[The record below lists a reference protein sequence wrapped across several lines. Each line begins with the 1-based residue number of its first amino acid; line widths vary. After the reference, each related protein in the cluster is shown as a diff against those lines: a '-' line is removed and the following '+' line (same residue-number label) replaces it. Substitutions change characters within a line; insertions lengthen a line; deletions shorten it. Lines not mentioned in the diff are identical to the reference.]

1 MTSANSTQ
9 NQYQDIT
16 VEKQQAIAIISINRP
31 KVLNAIRVQTY
42 QDLIHAICDCE
53 QDDDINV
60 IILTGADNKF
70 TAGNDLSDLLSD
82 GDLAGVERGVAGI
95 FDTLAAMT
103 KPLILAQEGVAV
115 GIGANLLLHADLAYA
130 GQSIR
135 YALPF
140 SRIGVAAEGAS
151 SQLLQEAIGAKH
163 ANDLLMTGRFFSANE
178 ANDWGLIN
186 ATVEDGKAL
195 EAALVT
201 AKELLKNSQ
210 GSLRANKKLARG
222 DGYRE
227 RIKQLVKAEMEAFT
241 ALLAT
246 PETQMRIQHV
256 LHSKK

>member
-1 MTSANSTQ
+1 MTAAT

-16 VEKQQAIAIISINRP
+16 LETQQAIAVISINRP

-42 QDLIHAICDCE
+42 QDLIHAITECE
-53 QDDDINV
+53 QDESISV
-60 IILTGADNKF
+60 IIISGADNKF
-70 TAGNDLSDLLSD
+70 TAGNDLRDLLSD

-163 ANDLLMTGRFFSANE
+163 ANDLLMTGRFFSAEE
-178 ANDWGLIN
+178 AYRWGLIN
-186 ATVEDGKAL
+186 AAVEDGQAL
-195 EAALVT
+195 ATALAT

-222 DGYRE
+222 DGYRQ
-227 RIKQLVKAEMEAFT
+227 RINELVKAEMAAFT
-241 ALLAT
+241 ELLAT
-246 PETQMRIQHV
+246 PETKMRIQHV
-256 LHSKK
+256 LNSKK